1 MNLGPED
8 EDDVDTLDE
17 MEDIDV
23 DDLPPELGEDDDV
36 LDDEADPNVNDEI
49 DDGFTISLGEEVV
62 AGEESAPDWVKD
74 LRKENRRLAQELADA
89 KRGAAPKKQEV
100 GARPKLEDFDYDEDR
115 HADAVAGWVSAKS
128 AAEAEEKA
136 AAEAAQT
143 EQQVWQTEL
152 ATYAQRKAELR
163 IPDFEEAED
172 EVSTK
177 LSNVQQAIIVKG
189 ADNSAAVIYAL
200 GKHRTRLDALA
211 SIKDPV
217 KFAFA
222 VSKLERELKVT
233 PKRTAPKPERRL
245 NGGGTA
251 PSAAGG
257 SVQKR
262 IDALYAKMADGGDV
276 STIRRQIRELEARA

>member
-8 EDDVDTLDE
+8 EDDVDV

-23 DDLPPELGEDDDV
+23 DDLPPELGEDDAEAEEA
-36 LDDEADPNVNDEI
+36 EADPNVNDEAD

-62 AGEESAPDWVKD
+62 AEDEGAPDWVKD

-89 KRGAAPKKQEV
+89 KRGATPKKQEV
-100 GARPKLEDFDYDEDR
+100 GPRPKLEDFDYDEDR
-115 HADAVAGWVSAKS
+115 HADAVADWVSAKS
-128 AAEAEEKA
+128 AAEAEERA

-143 EQQVWQTEL
+143 EQQAWQAEL

-177 LSNVQQAIIVKG
+177 LSHVQQAIIVKG

-200 GKHRTRLDALA
+200 GKHRQRLDALA

-233 PKRTAPKPERRL
+233 PKRTTPKPERRL
-245 NGGGTA
+245 NGGGAA

-262 IDALYAKMADGGDV
+262 IDALYAKMAGGGDV
-276 STIRRQIRELEARA
+276 SAIRAQIRELEARA